1 MARAKMASQQM
12 YPGVYSQARGAREAP
27 RVSGSDL
34 SNAANQLQQYQKLLQ
49 IQRAHAELK
58 RQQQQ
63 QAAAKLVTLQAS
75 AGGAWPNII
84 RKPFVP
90 KRKPKPNP
98 KADVSVVTL
107 DNEQPSDELREIARD
122 LECPVCFN
130 VAKPPIY
137 QCEEGHIICHQCK
150 PNLEKCPSCSK
161 KYSEPAIRNRLAE
174 KISDKYSAQLSKYE

>member
-34 SNAANQLQQYQKLLQ
+34 SNAAIQLQQYQKLLQ
-49 IQRAHAELK
+49 IYRAHAELK

-63 QAAAKLVTLQAS
+63 QAADKLVTLQAS
-75 AGGAWPNII
+75 AGGARPNII

-90 KRKPKPNP
+90 KPKPKPNP

-107 DNEQPSDELREIARD
+107 DNEQPSNELREIARD

-150 PNLEKCPSCSK
+150 PNLENCPSCNK

-174 KISDKYSAQLSKYE
+174 NIYSTQLSKYKF